1 MKITKFKQRT
11 NLEKEIDNLLLRM
24 ECCAKIEE
32 EYTAMAENL
41 ERLYKAKGYDTQSRI
56 SPDTIAIIAG
66 NLLGIL
72 LIMNYERAGI
82 ITTKA
87 IGFVLKGRV

>member
-1 MKITKFKQRT
+1 MKITKFKERT
-11 NLEKEIDNLLLRM
+11 HLEKEIDNLLIRM
-24 ECCAKIEE
+24 ELCTDSK

-41 ERLYKAKGYDTQSRI
+41 ERLFKAKSYETQSRI

-72 LIMNYERAGI
+72 LIMNYEKASV
-82 ITTKA
+82 ITTRA